1 MEKTSQEIADAW
13 FEYFNGEF
21 YAFRGP
27 TRKGVSDFANYLDFP
42 QSQIS
47 QYLKRGGK
55 VPKSIAVIDKLA
67 KKLGPK
73 VYVVLGHPVP
83 DVPFDLLPEPLRS
96 ISREVRE
103 TLAKYTLSGDSPETG
118 KIMDE
123 IMKKYGY
130 ELISTEDRPS
140 E

>member
-1 MEKTSQEIADAW
+1 MTKTKEQIAADW
-13 FEYFNGEF
+13 YEYINHEY
-21 YAFRGP
+21 YAFRGES
-27 TRKGVSDFANYLDFP
+27 RKTISDFAEWFDLP
-42 QSQIS
+42 QGQLS
-47 QYLKRGGK
+47 QYMKKGGRVPLGLTVINKFVKR
-55 VPKSIAVIDKLA
+55 
-67 KKLGPK
+67 LGPK
-73 VYVVLGHPVP
+73 VYEVLEVSIPETP
-83 DVPFDLLPEPLRS
+83 IDFLPEPLRS

-103 TLAKYTLSGDSPETG
+103 TMAKYAVGDESPDTG